1 MLFPSTTSRTWG
13 ASGTC
18 VDRIVPT
25 KRDEMSQLA
34 GQTVV
39 VIGGNAGMGLET
51 ARLARAEG
59 AEVVITGRNPGL
71 LDLDADQARDALS
84 KGSRRPGRNSAGR
97 CRSVG
102 SSSRPT
108 PIFRDP
114 PSSQKFADPR
124 R

>member
-1 MLFPSTTSRTWG
+1 
-13 ASGTC
+13 
-18 VDRIVPT
+18 
-25 KRDEMSQLA
+25 MSQLA

-39 VIGGNAGMGLET
+39 VIGGSAGMGLET

-84 KGSRRPGRNSAGR
+84 EHIVPALGIAPVRVNLINPGFVDTSLSAAAI
-97 CRSVG
+97 
-102 SSSRPT
+102 

-114 PSSQKFADPR
+114 PSSHKFADPR